1 MGVITPT
8 LIAAGS
14 TTDID
19 IVFTAGGNMGGGK
32 VSVTLPADW
41 SAFSQTSGAAGY
53 VTTSIDTDATPTAAV
68 SGGNL
73 VSGVLEVTIASL
85 GAGESFTI
93 NYDNVVVPSQTGS
106 YSFGLKSQASTSGS
120 LVSLAANPG
129 ITVGAAADGS
139 GTAVVTSVPT
149 TVTAGSS
156 GNTVSAVYTAVG
168 PIDAGAVAL
177 VVPTG
182 WNAPAVANTT
192 VLSTGTIG
200 DLSFELQTV
209 TFTLSGLTAQ
219 ADSGSASF
227 ALQSKGAAAG
237 TLTAAD
243 TASLTVSNVADGSGT
258 LTVSPEAVISGS
270 TQDITFTYTA
280 AGSISSG
287 GLQIIIP
294 TGWSEPQVATPS
306 GEGFINAYGGASNPA
321 SDLIS
326 MASVNGLVT
335 IPVSLSA

>member
-149 TVTAGSS
+149 TV
-156 GNTVSAVYTAVG
+156 G

-200 DLSFELQTV
+200 DLSFELQTVTVDGVTLAAGQTV